1 MSIFKKIW
9 TAVRGSTNEAGEA
22 IVDSQ
27 ALRILDQEIRDA
39 AKELDKAKASLTV
52 VMAQKMAIE
61 RKVKELNTSVKEH
74 EDYAIKALDG
84 GQESL
89 AVEIAEKIASLS
101 NDLQPQEAVLESHTA
116 SVNRLKNAIKQTASR
131 LESMKREVAI
141 IKSTESVQ
149 KAQAALKSRMAGS
162 SSSMTSATES
172 IKRIK
177 QRQQERDDRMNAA
190 LELEKKQS
198 GGDLSA
204 KMREAGII
212 GKGPSGNSIL
222 EQLKNRRAG
231 TGS

>member
-1 MSIFKKIW
+1 MSIFKKIL
-9 TAVRGSTNEAGEA
+9 TAVRGGASEAGEA

-39 AKELDKAKASLTV
+39 GNELDKAKASLTT
-52 VMAQKMAIE
+52 VMAHKMRVE
-61 RKVKELNTSVKEH
+61 RKVNELKKSVEEH
-74 EDYAIKALDG
+74 EGYAIKALDAS
-84 GQESL
+84 QESL
-89 AVEIAEKIASLS
+89 AVDIAEKIASLS
-101 NDLQPQEAVLESHTA
+101 NELQPQEAVLESHTA
-116 SVNRLKNAIKQTASR
+116 SVNQLKKTIKQTVSR
-131 LESMKREVAI
+131 LDAMKREVAI

-162 SSSMTSATES
+162 NSSMTSVTES

-177 QRQQERDDRMNAA
+177 RRQQERSDRMNAA
-190 LELEKKQS
+190 LELEKEQS

-231 TGS
+231 AGG

>member
-9 TAVRGSTNEAGEA
+9 TAVRGGANEAGEA

-39 AKELDKAKASLTV
+39 AKELDKAKASLTT
-52 VMAQKMAIE
+52 VMAQKMAVE
-61 RKVKELNTSVKEH
+61 RKVKELKNSVEEH
-74 EDYAIKALDG
+74 EGYAIKALDG

-101 NDLQPQEAVLESHTA
+101 NDLQPQEAVLESHTG
-116 SVNRLKNAIKQTASR
+116 SVNQLKKAIKQTASR
-131 LESMKREVAI
+131 LDAMKREVAI

-177 QRQQERDDRMNAA
+177 QRQQERTDRMNAT
-190 LELEKKQS
+190 LELEKEQS

-212 GKGPSGNSIL
+212 GKGPTGNSIL
-222 EQLKNRRAG
+222 EKLKSKQAG
-231 TGS
+231 ASK

>member
-9 TAVRGSTNEAGEA
+9 TAVRGGANETGEA

-39 AKELDKAKASLTV
+39 ARELDKAKASLTT
-52 VMAQKMAIE
+52 VMAQKMAVE
-61 RKVKELNTSVKEH
+61 RKVNELKNSVEEH
-74 EDYAIKALDG
+74 EGYAIKALDG

-89 AVEIAEKIASLS
+89 ALEIAEKIASLS
-101 NDLQPQEAVLESHTA
+101 NDLQPQEAVLESHTG
-116 SVNRLKNAIKQTASR
+116 SVNQLKKAIKQTTSR
-131 LESMKREVAI
+131 LDAMKREVAI

-177 QRQQERDDRMNAA
+177 QRQQERNDRMNAA
-190 LELEKKQS
+190 LELEKEQS

-212 GKGPSGNSIL
+212 GNSSSGNSVL
-222 EQLKNRRAG
+222 EKLKSRQAG
-231 TGS
+231 TGD